1 MMDLGVWEL
10 VILVVLLGGSV
21 AVLAGLIWLIRR

>member
-1 MMDLGVWEL
+1 MDLGVWEL
-10 VILVVLLGGSV
+10 VILLVILVSCL